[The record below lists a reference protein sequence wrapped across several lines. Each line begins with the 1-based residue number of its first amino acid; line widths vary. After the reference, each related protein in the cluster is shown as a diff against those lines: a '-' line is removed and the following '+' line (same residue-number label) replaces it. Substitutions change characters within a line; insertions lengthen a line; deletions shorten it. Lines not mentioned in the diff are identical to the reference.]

1 MAQQAL
7 HNWIWESTVIL
18 CLGHSELCTIPSPW
32 CLCALRSLPCWR
44 VNFQPSLRTFK
55 LKQVLIFS
63 ALWSVQFSL
72 NSDQSAW
79 TATEKYALSRKLLWN
94 FERLDLSFI
103 FVSSDQII
111 LFLTGWRS
119 FRALFVLFCF
129 FFANFDWRVFCEA
142 SWGVVVRG
150 MRGYET
156 DKNCVPWFS
165 WTFKS
170 ELGYKCT
177 TCALMTHT
185 WGST

>member
-1 MAQQAL
+1 MAQHAL
-7 HNWIWESTVIL
+7 HNWIWGSTVIL
-18 CLGHSELCTIPSPW
+18 CLGRSELCTIPS
-32 CLCALRSLPCWR
+32 LCYRVIALLEGELSAQSEDPH
-44 VNFQPSLRTFK
+44 T

-79 TATEKYALSRKLLWN
+79 TDTEKYALSRKLLWN
-94 FERLDLSFI
+94 FEQLGLSFI

-111 LFLTGWRS
+111 LFLKGWRS
-119 FRALFVLFCF
+119 FRTLFFCF
-129 FFANFDWRVFCEA
+129 FENFDWRIFCEA

-170 ELGYKCT
+170 ELGYNCT

-185 WGST
+185 YGST